1 MSDIVVKLNINPA
14 PGKAAVTCDPAVF
27 SANRGNQQIK
37 WKPGGNEGFTFY
49 SLTGLSDK
57 PPFSGL
63 NVTDDEI
70 TINDNDQAANEYS
83 YTIVV
88 IADANQGQYSTQVSS
103 PAANT
108 TPPCIKNQ

>member
-1 MSDIVVKLNINPA
+1 MSDIVVKLNISPD
-14 PGKAAVTCDPAVF
+14 PGKAAVTCDPESF

-49 SLTGLSDK
+49 SLTGLSDN

-63 NVTDDEI
+63 NVTGDEI

-83 YTIVV
+83 YTITVV
-88 IADANQGQYSTQVSS
+88 SNANGGQYTTTVSD
-103 PAANT
+103 PTATAV
-108 TPPCIKNQ
+108 PPCIKNN

>member
-14 PGKAAVTCDPAVF
+14 PDKAAVTCDPGEF

-37 WKPGGNEGFTFY
+37 WKPGGNEGFSFY
-49 SLTGLSDK
+49 SLTGLSDN

-63 NVTDDEI
+63 DVTDDEI

-83 YTIVV
+83 YTITVV
-88 IADANQGQYSTQVSS
+88 SDANGGQYTTKVSS
-103 PAANT
+103 PTATAV
-108 TPPCIKNQ
+108 PPCIKNQ